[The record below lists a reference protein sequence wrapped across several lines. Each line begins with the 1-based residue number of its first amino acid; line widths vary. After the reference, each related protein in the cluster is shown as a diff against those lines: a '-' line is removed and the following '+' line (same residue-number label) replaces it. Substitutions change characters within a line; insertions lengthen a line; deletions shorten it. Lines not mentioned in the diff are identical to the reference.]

1 MSFRDKGMVIDSNEM
16 KQFLIDTLGLEDL
29 APDAIGDDEPLFAG
43 GLGLDS
49 IDALELGIAL
59 RKKYQVQ
66 ASEQDPGTRDHFR
79 TVRTLVAYVN
89 ANGQRPMEAGA

>member
-1 MSFRDKGMVIDSNEM
+1 MGIAITPLEI
-16 KQFLIDTLGLEDL
+16 KQFIIDTLGLEDL
-29 APDAIGDDEPLFAG
+29 APEAIGDDEPLFAG

-66 ASEQDPGTRDHFR
+66 AAEQDPATRDHYR
-79 TVRTLVAYVN
+79 TVRTLVAFV
-89 ANGQRPMEAGA
+89 AQEGRRPVEAGI